1 LATACCSSACDI
13 VEDAD
18 NVHYSDLLRE
28 IIAEAG
34 ERNDQVRV
42 TILQVALSLC
52 IFETALDEALGLLF
66 VWSEERE
73 QETSN
78 SPHQPTT
85 NRQLLTIITNQS
97 FGHLKQCQRW
107 CVNLLIYL

>member
-52 IFETALDEALGLLF
+52 IFETALDEALVYCLCGA
-66 VWSEERE
+66 RKGNKK
-73 QETSN
+73 QAT
-78 SPHQPTT
+78 
-85 NRQLLTIITNQS
+85 LLTNPPLTVS
-97 FGHLKQCQRW
+97 S
-107 CVNLLIYL
+107 